1 MNNGMK
7 KRRLIPGVIVLLL
20 AAFIGLFAINIDQV
34 AAEKGQDKVHPPM
47 TAGTTEEA
55 TAESFDVG
63 VPVGSIVKM
72 VSALV
77 IVVFCIYIGLLLLKR
92 LMNSR
97 YRGKGRDDLLEVIHT
112 TYVGPKKM
120 VSLVRVADRSVLV
133 GITDQSIS
141 MLTEL
146 DAEETAE
153 VLTEEPRDQSAV
165 DFSGVL
171 RSAGDKIKS
180 FRLKRNAVVQEG

>member
-1 MNNGMK
+1 MSKTIN
-7 KRRLIPGVIVLLL
+7 KRRLIPGVVVLLL
-20 AAFIGLFAINIDQV
+20 AAFIGLASINIDQAAAERGQAPVQPPV
-34 AAEKGQDKVHPPM
+34 AAS
-47 TAGTTEEA
+47 ATEEA
-55 TAESFDVG
+55 GAESFDVG

-77 IVVFCIYIGLLLLKR
+77 IVVFCIYVGLLLLKR
-92 LMNSR
+92 LTNSR

-112 TYVGPKKM
+112 AYVGPKKM

-133 GITDQSIS
+133 GITDQNIS

-153 VLTEEPRDQSAV
+153 VLTQEPRDESAV
-165 DFSGVL
+165 NFSGVL
-171 RSAGDKIKS
+171 RSAGDKIRR
-180 FRLKRNAVVQEG
+180 FRLKRNTVVQEG